1 MPALEKRNCSW
12 QKNYK
17 ELTKNLSLQGQIDR
31 FVLTESITLGV
42 ELALVEYTYKLLF
55 LTVDVLP

>member
-1 MPALEKRNCSW
+1 MA
-12 QKNYK
+12 KNYK